1 MQFVPLSQSSQSLG
15 QEEDDAQA
23 ADLIQGSQ
31 DMDDSSYNTYTLYGL
46 YPNSILL

>member
-1 MQFVPLSQSSQSLG
+1 MPLSQSSQSLG

-31 DMDDSSYNTYTLYGL
+31 DMDNASTYTLYGM
-46 YPNSILL
+46 YPNRIHL